1 MEDKMRREE
10 NAFQTG
16 EMTWGQAYGD
26 RNVHS
31 GYRKQGT
38 EQLN

>member
-1 MEDKMRREE
+1 MRREE

-16 EMTWGQAYGD
+16 KMTWGYGYGD

-31 GYRKQGT
+31 GYTGGR
-38 EQLN
+38 EQSS